1 MTFGDRSLLPTRH
14 EPFRAWTMRFRFRPT
29 LLPAFVL
36 AAVLLVGL
44 GSNIAAMLW
53 RSGPVAHYSWH
64 DIADGKPTADLAHF
78 LLHENPLAD
87 ALVTADRVVA
97 YGTVGDLGNRV
108 RQGCGNWLFLT
119 DELQVYPDRDASFAR
134 RVRIVSQVADF
145 LKSRNISLM
154 VAEVPDKSRV
164 EASHLC
170 GVARSPVLAPRYGAF
185 LAALRSQGIA
195 VADLLPPIAAL
206 DGERYYRT
214 DTHWNERGSKAAA
227 DALAADLKA
236 RGLAPTQQAL
246 YRVAQ
251 EPKRER
257 VGDLIRLAELDSVP
271 WPLRPRGDIVASTRI
286 EESAKAGTGI
296 LDEVP
301 APQLAEIGTS
311 FSRRANFT
319 DYIGMAL
326 GAPVDNRAKD
336 GGGLT
341 SAAIAYF
348 GDPAFTKSPP
358 SVIVWEVP
366 ERMLQEPV
374 AASDEAWAAGLG
386 GGHAR

>member
-1 MTFGDRSLLPTRH
+1 MRFHFRPSLLP
-14 EPFRAWTMRFRFRPT
+14 A
-29 LLPAFVL
+29 LVL
-36 AAVLLVGL
+36 AAVLLAGL
-44 GSNIAAMLW
+44 GSNIAAMVW

-78 LLHENPLAD
+78 LLHENPFAD

-97 YGTVGDLGNRV
+97 WNTVGDLGTRV

-119 DELQVYPDRDASFAR
+119 DELQLYPDRDASFAR
-134 RVRIVSQVADF
+134 HLKIVSQVDRF
-145 LKSRNISLM
+145 LKSRNIALI

-170 GVARSPVLAPRYGAF
+170 GVDRPAALAPRYGDF
-185 LAALRSQGIA
+185 VSALGAQGIA

-214 DTHWNERGSKAAA
+214 DTHWNERGARAAA
-227 DALAADLKA
+227 DSIAADLKA
-236 RGLAPTQQAL
+236 RGLAPSQQAV
-246 YRVAQ
+246 YRMTP
-251 EPKRER
+251 EPEGER
-257 VGDLIRLAELDSVP
+257 VGDLIRLAGLDSVP
-271 WPLRPRGDIVASTRI
+271 RPLRPRGDIVASTRI
-286 EESAKAGTGI
+286 EASAKAGTGI

-319 DYIGMAL
+319 DYLGMAL

-348 GDPAFTKSPP
+348 GDPAFTKTPP
-358 SVIVWEVP
+358 RVIVWEVP

-386 GGHAR
+386 GDRAQ

>member
-1 MTFGDRSLLPTRH
+1 MTFGDRPLLPTGP
-14 EPFRAWTMRFRFRPT
+14 EPFRAWAMRLRLRLS
-29 LLPAFVL
+29 LLPALVL
-36 AAVLLVGL
+36 AAVLLAGL
-44 GSNIAAMLW
+44 GSNIAAMVW
-53 RSGPVAHYSWH
+53 RSEPVAHYTWH

-97 YGTVGDLGNRV
+97 WNAVGDLGTRV

-119 DELQVYPDRDASFAR
+119 DELQVYPDRDAAFTGR
-134 RVRIVSQVADF
+134 LKIVAQVAAF
-145 LKSRNISLM
+145 LRAKNISLI

-164 EASHLC
+164 EAAHLC
-170 GVARSPVLAPRYGAF
+170 GVERSALLAPRYEAF
-185 LAALRSQGIA
+185 LSALRGEGIA
-195 VADLLPPIAAL
+195 VVDLLKPIAAL

-214 DTHWNERGSKAAA
+214 DTHWNERGAKAAA
-227 DALAADLKA
+227 DAVAAELKA
-236 RGLAPTQQAL
+236 RGLSPSQQAE
-246 YRVAQ
+246 YHVIP
-251 EPKRER
+251 EPTEER
-257 VGDLIRLAELDSVP
+257 VGDLIRLAGLDAVP
-271 WPLRPRGDIVASTRI
+271 RPLRPRGDMTASTRI

-301 APQLAEIGTS
+301 TPELAEIGTS

-319 DYIGMAL
+319 DYLGMAL

-341 SAAIAYF
+341 SAAMAFF
-348 GDPAFTKSPP
+348 GDPAFTKTPP
-358 SVIVWEVP
+358 HVIVWEVP

-386 GGHAR
+386 GRAR

>member
-1 MTFGDRSLLPTRH
+1 MTFGDRPLLPTGL
-14 EPFRAWTMRFRFRPT
+14 EPFRAWAMRFRFRPS

-64 DIADGKPTADLAHF
+64 EILDGKPTADLAQF
-78 LLHENPLAD
+78 LLHENPFAD
-87 ALVTADRVVA
+87 GLVTADRVVA
-97 YGTVGDLGNRV
+97 YSTVGDLGTRV

-119 DELQVYPDRDASFAR
+119 DELRLYPDRDAAFAQR
-134 RVRIVSQVADF
+134 LKIVSQVSDF
-145 LKSRNISLM
+145 LKSRNIALV

-170 GVARSPVLAPRYGAF
+170 GMDRSPALAPRYDDF
-185 LAALRSQGIA
+185 LAALRTQWIA
-195 VADLLPPIAAL
+195 VVDLLKPIAAL

-214 DTHWNERGSKAAA
+214 DTHWNERGAKIAA
-227 DALAADLKA
+227 DAVAADLKA
-236 RGLAPTQQAL
+236 RGLAPTQEAV
-246 YRVAQ
+246 YRVTT
-251 EPKRER
+251 EPKEER
-257 VGDLIRLAELDSVP
+257 VGDLIRLAGLDSVP
-271 WPLRPRGDIVASTRI
+271 WPLRPRGDIAAQTRI

-319 DYIGMAL
+319 DYLGMVF

-348 GDPAFTKSPP
+348 GDPAFTKTPP
-358 SVIVWEVP
+358 RVIVWEVP

-386 GGHAR
+386 GGHAQ

>member
-1 MTFGDRSLLPTRH
+1 
-14 EPFRAWTMRFRFRPT
+14 MRFRFRVS

-36 AAVLLVGL
+36 AAVLLTGL

-53 RSGPVAHYSWH
+53 RSGPLAAYSWH
-64 DIADGKPTADLAHF
+64 DIADGKPTTDLAHF
-78 LLHENPLAD
+78 LLHENPFAD

-97 YGTVGDLGNRV
+97 WNIVGDLGTRV

-119 DELQVYPDRDASFAR
+119 DELQLYPDRDASFAR
-134 RVRIVSQVADF
+134 HIKIVSQVAQF
-145 LKSRNISLM
+145 LRTRNIGLI
-154 VAEVPDKSRV
+154 VATVPDKSRV
-164 EASHLC
+164 EANHLC
-170 GVARSPVLAPRYGAF
+170 GVERSAVLAPRYGNFVAS
-185 LAALRSQGIA
+185 LRGAGIA

-214 DTHWNERGSKAAA
+214 DTHWNERGAKAAA
-227 DALAADLKA
+227 GWIAAELKA
-236 RGLAPTQQAL
+236 SGLAPSQQAV
-246 YRVAQ
+246 YQ
-251 EPKRER
+251 ITPEPKEER
-257 VGDLIRLAELDSVP
+257 VGDLIRLAGLDTVP
-271 WPLRPRGDIVASTRI
+271 WPLRPRGDIVASNRI

-301 APQLAEIGTS
+301 TPQLAEIGTS

-319 DYIGMAL
+319 DYLGMAL

-348 GDPAFTKSPP
+348 GDPAFTKTPP
-358 SVIVWEVP
+358 HVIVWEVP
-366 ERMLQEPV
+366 ERVLQEPV
-374 AASDEAWAAGLG
+374 VASDEAWSAGLG
-386 GGHAR
+386 GGHAQ